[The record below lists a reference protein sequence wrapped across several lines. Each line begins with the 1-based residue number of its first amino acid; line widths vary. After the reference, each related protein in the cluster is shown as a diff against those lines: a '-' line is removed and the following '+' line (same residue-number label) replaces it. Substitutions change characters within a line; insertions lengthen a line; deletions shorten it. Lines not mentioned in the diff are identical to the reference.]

1 MDDNGAELS
10 TLFKSSMSLAR
21 EKKISVVKGGNFVLM
36 EQSHQLT
43 RQLVSILL
51 FSSRFFSFISTLFFV
66 DSNLLRIILF
76 MNIYISNL
84 NFYFSLHDFD
94 VFLVNV
100 TAEYL
105 AT

>member
-1 MDDNGAELS
+1 
-10 TLFKSSMSLAR
+10 MSLAR
-21 EKKISVVKGGNFVLM
+21 EKKISVVKGGNFVFNNGTKPSTDKTTG
-36 EQSHQLT
+36 QHS
-43 RQLVSILL
+43 LVFKSC
-51 FSSRFFSFISTLFFV
+51 FFSFISTLFFV

-84 NFYFSLHDFD
+84 NFYFSLHYFD